1 MYTLYWHPWSSSYAP
16 MAVLEELGVRF
27 DLHEV
32 DYDGGETQTPE
43 YRLLQPLGLIPAL
56 KIDND
61 RSMFE
66 SAAIILYLCDLH
78 PDAGLAPK
86 PDEADRPAYLQWML
100 YLADT
105 LYPSYNRYYH
115 PERYTAE
122 ADGAASVKDQARMTA
137 MNQWRVVDDAL
148 GRQGPWLLG
157 ERFSAC
163 DIYLQMITTWHETP
177 IDLFRDF
184 PNVERV
190 ARAVTGRNGCRR
202 AIERHNF
209 GTGFD

>member
-16 MAVLEELGVRF
+16 MAVLEELGVNY

-43 YRLLQPLGLIPAL
+43 YRSHQPLGLIPAL
-56 KIDND
+56 KIDD
-61 RSMFE
+61 ERSMFE
-66 SAAIILYLCDLH
+66 SAAIIIYLCDLH
-78 PDAGLAPK
+78 PAAGLSPRAG
-86 PDEADRPAYLQWML
+86 DADRPAYLQWML

-115 PERYTAE
+115 PERYTAA
-122 ADGAASVKDQARMTA
+122 ADGGAAVKAQAVTSA
-137 MNQWRVVDDAL
+137 LTQWRVVEDSLA
-148 GRQGPWLLG
+148 RQGPWLLG

-163 DIYLQMITTWHETP
+163 DIYLQMITTWHEMP
-177 IDLFRDF
+177 GDLFRGF
-184 PNVERV
+184 PRV
-190 ARAVTGRNGCRR
+190 KDAAQGVIRRNGCRR

-209 GTGFD
+209 VTGLD